1 MWVVYQTNSPLC
13 DGSRREKGAFASGG
27 RARLF
32 GGLMRH
38 AFFNARLQRNLDAKN
53 TKKPFCALCVSSLCV
68 LCVETYDCTIS
79 VRPGIEREGSRSLP
93 RTIGDGTDAQHC
105 GVSLRPAFSARSRT
119 GTSSMTKH
127 CLPLKALGRFP
138 TPRPANQMRSKSQNL
153 PMHRIAWQSSS
164 PESTPP
170 RYRRSWMRT
179 VSRWF
184 ITGQRQA

>member
-1 MWVVYQTNSPLC
+1 MVPDV
-13 DGSRREKGAFASGG
+13 R
-27 RARLF
+27 RARLLPADARGF
-32 GGLMRH
+32 SVVSCAML
-38 AFFNARLQRNLDAKN
+38 FFNARLQRNLDAKD
-53 TKKPFCALCVSSLCV
+53 TKGTFALFAFLPFAFFALKLMTARSRFVQELSGKGCA
-68 LCVETYDCTIS
+68 
-79 VRPGIEREGSRSLP
+79 PP
-93 RTIGDGTDAQHC
+93 AQIGDGTDAQHC

-138 TPRPANQMRSKSQNL
+138 TPRPANQMRSKCQNL
-153 PMHRIAWQSSS
+153 PMHRIEWQSSS
-164 PESTPP
+164 PESIPP